1 MTGGHGNEGAL
12 RSSGLTA
19 LEATLAH
26 LSTVL
31 VGGSGA
37 AYAVFRYLI
46 RSSDPFSVV
55 NHPLQP
61 AAQHAHV
68 LTAPLLV
75 FTLGVLWR
83 MHAMGGIRSNRPRR
97 WSGVTLLAGAAPM
110 VASGVLVQVA
120 TEPAWAR
127 AFGAVHTLTG
137 LLWLAGYAAHLLGR
151 RAPRA
156 AGANKGGDERGPQA

>member
-1 MTGGHGNEGAL
+1 MTGGNGNGGAL

-19 LEATLAH
+19 LEAALAH

-55 NHPLQP
+55 NHPWQP
-61 AAQHAHV
+61 AVQHVHV
-68 LTAPLLV
+68 LAAPLLV
-75 FTLGVLWR
+75 FALGVVWR
-83 MHAMGGIRSNRPRR
+83 MHVLDGVRSNRPRR
-97 WSGVTLLAGAAPM
+97 RSGVTLLAGAAPM
-110 VASGVLVQVA
+110 IASGVLVQVA
-120 TEPAWAR
+120 TEPTWAR

-156 AGANKGGDERGPQA
+156 AGAGKGGGERRPQV